1 LTPAAQR
8 RVFLTVIGLI
18 AGDTFLFTLVVPAL
32 PEFADRYSLSDT
44 EVAILFAC
52 FPVSQLI
59 SCLAVGGP
67 IDRWGRRPAMVGGA
81 ALLVVATAGFAA
93 ADSPAVLALARVFQG
108 AAAALVWT
116 AGIAAISDVY
126 PQSELGFRLGFAETA
141 GGILGLVGPLA
152 GGPLIDAVGTGETFA
167 IATVVPVLLFLATL
181 RVPET
186 RRSEAVLEVG
196 IGTALRMLLSRPEA
210 RIAAAGLM
218 CFAGVMALG
227 ESLLPLELDQRLDAS
242 ATEIGLVFGL
252 DIAFFA
258 IAAPIAG
265 RWSDR
270 RGRRLPLILGGLVT
284 ASMLP
289 LLGFGTIVFVAV
301 VFAFAGVGLTL
312 MAAAS
317 GPLLVAA
324 ADQAGLEGNYG
335 VSAVLMTV
343 TFAAGYALG
352 PLLGGLATLVLDLG
366 WVFAVAAV
374 APLLVASAAAVGLRG
389 SAAAASPQP
398 AAR

>member
-1 LTPAAQR
+1 M
-8 RVFLTVIGLI
+8 IGLI

-52 FPVSQLI
+52 FPISQLL
-59 SCLAVGGP
+59 CCMAVGGP
-67 IDRWGRRPAMVGGA
+67 IDRWGRRPAMIGGA
-81 ALLVVATAGFAA
+81 ALLAVSTAGFAA
-93 ADSPAVLALARVFQG
+93 ADSPAILALARAVQG

-141 GGILGLVGPLA
+141 GGVLGLVGPLA

-167 IATVVPVLLFLATL
+167 LATAVPVVLFLATL

-186 RRSEAVLEVG
+186 RSTDSVLEIG
-196 IGTALRMLLSRPEA
+196 IGKAMGMLLSRPEA

-227 ESLLPLELDQRLDAS
+227 ESLLPLELDARLDAS

-252 DIAFFA
+252 DIALFA
-258 IAAPIAG
+258 LAAPFAG

-270 RGRRLPLILGGLVT
+270 RGRRLPLIVGGLVT

-289 LLGFGTIVFVAV
+289 LLGFGSIVFVAV
-301 VFAFAGVGLTL
+301 VFALAGVGLTL
-312 MAAAS
+312 IASAS

-324 ADQAGLEGNYG
+324 ADDAGLEGNYG
-335 VSAVLMTV
+335 VSAVLMTI

-352 PLLGGLATLVLDLG
+352 PLLGGLASLVLDLG
-366 WVFAVAAV
+366 AVFALAALV
-374 APLLVASAAAVGLRG
+374 PLLVAAASAIGLRE
-389 SAAAASPQP
+389 SRAASPQP

>member
-1 LTPAAQR
+1 M
-8 RVFLTVIGLI
+8 IGLI

-32 PEFADRYSLSDT
+32 PDFADRYSLSDT
-44 EVAILFAC
+44 EIAILFAC
-52 FPVSQLI
+52 FPISQLLC
-59 SCLAVGGP
+59 CLAVGGP
-67 IDRWGRRPAMVGGA
+67 IDRWGRRPAMIGGA
-81 ALLVVATAGFAA
+81 ALLAVSTAGFAA
-93 ADSPAVLALARVFQG
+93 ADSPAILALARVVQG

-141 GGILGLVGPLA
+141 GGVLGLVGPLA

-167 IATVVPVLLFLATL
+167 LATVVPVLLLLATL

-186 RRSEAVLEVG
+186 RSSDAVLEVG
-196 IGTALRMLLSRPEA
+196 IFEAMGMLLSRREA

-227 ESLLPLELDQRLDAS
+227 ESLLPLELDDRLDAT
-242 ATEIGLVFGL
+242 ATQIGLVFGL

-258 IAAPIAG
+258 LAAPFAG

-270 RGRRLPLILGGLVT
+270 RGRRLPLIVGGLVT

-289 LLGFGTIVFVAV
+289 LLGFGSIVFVAV
-301 VFAFAGVGLTL
+301 VFALAGVGLTL

-324 ADQAGLEGNYG
+324 ADEAGLEGNYG

-352 PLLGGLATLVLDLG
+352 PLLGGLASLALDLG
-366 WVFAVAAV
+366 AVFAVASI
-374 APLLVASAAAVGLRG
+374 APLLVAFASTVMLRG
-389 SAAAASPQP
+389 SRVAASPQP

>member
-218 CFAGVMALG
+218 CFA
-227 ESLLPLELDQRLDAS
+227 ELDQRLDAS